1 MWWSFGRSFTEG
13 GDHVDYVISFADVMT
28 AVISLSIG
36 FLGWYIKKQYE
47 ERRKRDNELQNQI
60 REGNEEI
67 QKRIEKNDQ
76 KVNER
81 IDKLEEKTDGDIQRI
96 KQEINDI
103 KGDFATTFVLRED
116 FFRSMN
122 GVEDKIK
129 GIDGKID
136 RLLMMNKTNE

>member
-1 MWWSFGRSFTEG
+1 M
-13 GDHVDYVISFADVMT
+13 DYVITFSDVMAGVT
-28 AVISLSIG
+28 ALGISGMG
-36 FLGWYIKKQYE
+36 FLIKRWFGGIEQKNREMQQKIE
-47 ERRKRDNELQNQI
+47 
-60 REGNEEI
+60 EGNAAI
-67 QKRIEKNDQ
+67 QEKIEKNDA

-81 IDKLEEKTDGDIQRI
+81 IDKLEEKTEKDIQNI

-129 GIDGKID
+129 GIDSKID
-136 RLLMMNKTNE
+136 RLLLMNKENR